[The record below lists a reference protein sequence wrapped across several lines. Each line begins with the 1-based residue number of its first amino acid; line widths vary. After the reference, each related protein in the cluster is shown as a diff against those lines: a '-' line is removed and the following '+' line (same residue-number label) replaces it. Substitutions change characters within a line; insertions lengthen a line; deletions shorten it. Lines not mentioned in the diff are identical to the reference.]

1 LIGGSNILIIKDM
14 SNLKIIKGDGEVT
27 EVNKNLYEV
36 LVKLPKPIPKFNLS
50 KDQIYWYNFFG
61 QQLVDTKKL
70 TKPDLI
76 HLHRLATSVDYY
88 VQAEQKINEK
98 GFDGGLI
105 QTFKGGATNV
115 SGYVTVREKMIK
127 EIDELSKHFGFSFKD
142 RSKLVEVKASDS
154 GQIDMF
160 ASFLNAS
167 HG

>member
-1 LIGGSNILIIKDM
+1 MYNM
-14 SNLKIIKGDGEVT
+14 KIIKGGGEIA
-27 EVNKNLYEV
+27 EVNKNLYEI
-36 LVKLPKPIPKFNLS
+36 LKTLPSPNSKITMS
-50 KDQIYWYNFFG
+50 KDQVYWYKYFG

-76 HLHRLATSVDYY
+76 HLIRLAKSVDYY
-88 VQAEQKINEK
+88 IQAEEKIQQL

-142 RSKLVEVKASDS
+142 RNKLIEHKEIDS
-154 GQIDMF
+154 GQTDLF
-160 ASFLNAS
+160 DSFLKAN

>member
-1 LIGGSNILIIKDM
+1 M
-14 SNLKIIKGDGEVT
+14 KIIKGDNEIV
-27 EVNKNLYEV
+27 EVNKNLYEI
-36 LVKLPKPIPKFNLS
+36 LYKLPASNSKITMS
-50 KDQIYWYNFFG
+50 KDQLYWYKYFG

-76 HLHRLATSVDYY
+76 HLIRLAKSVDYY
-88 VQAEQKINEK
+88 IQAEEKISEL

-142 RSKLVEVKASDS
+142 RSKLIEHKETDT
-154 GQIDMF
+154 GQGDLF
-160 ASFLNAS
+160 KDFLNAN

>member
-1 LIGGSNILIIKDM
+1 M
-14 SNLKIIKGDGEVT
+14 SNMKIIKGDGEVA

-36 LVKLPKPIPKFNLS
+36 LIKLPAPILKFNLS
-50 KDQIYWYNFFG
+50 KDQKYWYNFFG
-61 QQLVDTKKL
+61 QQLIDTKKL

-142 RSKLVEVKASDS
+142 RSKLVEIKVGDPA
-154 GQIDMF
+154 QIDLF
-160 ASFLNAS
+160 DSFLKAN